1 MRIIIIIIIIK
12 IIIMMIIII
21 IIKIIIMIIVII
33 IIIIITI
40 IIIIIIIVK
49 PKPFIDNKATYK
61 ILFTINFTY
70 KIIQAKHYLYYSFR
84 LKKRRAHT

>member
-1 MRIIIIIIIIK
+1 MRIIIIIIIIIK

-21 IIKIIIMIIVII
+21 IIKIIIMIIII
-33 IIIIITI
+33 IIIIVII

-70 KIIQAKHYLYYSFR
+70 KTIQAKHYLYYSFR

>member
-21 IIKIIIMIIVII
+21 IIKIIIMIIII
-33 IIIIITI
+33 IIIIVII

-70 KIIQAKHYLYYSFR
+70 KTIQAKHYLYYSFR

>member
-21 IIKIIIMIIVII
+21 IIKIIIMIIII
-33 IIIIITI
+33 IIIIVVI

-70 KIIQAKHYLYYSFR
+70 KTIQAKHYLYYSFR